1 MWHNRNNDATK
12 SVDDSQVEAKKLPPC
27 DFSRV
32 LTRTELITLFTE
44 LPRRLGLMPQQHHR
58 GRTCIGLVG
67 FPNVGKSSVINTVL
81 GVSKS
86 SHGKLELD
94 MKSFQLNFL

>member
-1 MWHNRNNDATK
+1 MAFVANSEVENAK
-12 SVDDSQVEAKKLPPC
+12 SSKNTTLEVEPDNHSEQLC

-32 LTRTELITLFTE
+32 LTRQELITLLTE
-44 LPRRLGLMPQQHHR
+44 LPRKLGLLPQPHHR
-58 GRTCIGLVG
+58 GRTCIGMVG

-86 SHGKLELD
+86 VHGK
-94 MKSFQLNFL
+94 